1 MHHCPP
7 DVGGFGCNGAF
18 CREGGQAE
26 SQIER
31 KEGGK
36 KENEM
41 NSCVELLCWGLK
53 LVKGTAMGVEA
64 KKGEEESV
72 LRG

>member
-1 MHHCPP
+1 
-7 DVGGFGCNGAF
+7 
-18 CREGGQAE
+18 
-26 SQIER
+26 
-31 KEGGK
+31 
-36 KENEM
+36 M